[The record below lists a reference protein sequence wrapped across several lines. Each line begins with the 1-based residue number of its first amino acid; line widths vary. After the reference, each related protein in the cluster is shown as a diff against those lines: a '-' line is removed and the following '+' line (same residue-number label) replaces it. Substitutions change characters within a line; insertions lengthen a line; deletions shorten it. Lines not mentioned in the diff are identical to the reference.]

1 MVNEIKGE
9 RVPKTQ
15 GSKDPE
21 KNDQEELIQSLIR
34 SNGHLAA
41 NVASLKRSLEEIAN
55 ELCFNNKEKE
65 YDNKYDIDR
74 QVQLTIHLKEKQLE
88 ELKERLRQELLEQ
101 QKQRDKFQ
109 QE

>member
-1 MVNEIKGE
+1 MVNEVKGE

-21 KNDQEELIQSLIR
+21 KNDREELIQSLIR

-41 NVASLKRSLEEIAN
+41 DVASLKRSLEEIAN
-55 ELCFNNKEKE
+55 ELRCNNKEKE

-74 QVQLTIHLKEKQLE
+74 QVQLVIHLKEKQLE
-88 ELKERLRQELLEQ
+88 S
-101 QKQRDKFQ
+101 
-109 QE
+109 